1 MIHPT
6 DRRRFLTGLV
16 ALVLGFPAMASAS
29 SSILFAIG
37 SDTAHVIKAADRTRQ
52 PMGESSD
59 ILAFRKALKG
69 NRNQELFLLH
79 IAIPYFLREVSFR
92 HICGIDTVDLPRPA
106 AIYRMMGSPVRTFVV
121 VDAARPGRIEA
132 VATNGS
138 RWTLDLGAQVK
149 ELQQLPLHWGKG
161 SRFVS
166 YNDLQLSKKVAPQR

>member
-1 MIHPT
+1 M
-6 DRRRFLTGLV
+6 
-16 ALVLGFPAMASAS
+16 
-29 SSILFAIG
+29 
-37 SDTAHVIKAADRTRQ
+37 
-52 PMGESSD
+52 
-59 ILAFRKALKG
+59 
-69 NRNQELFLLH
+69 
-79 IAIPYFLREVSFR
+79 
-92 HICGIDTVDLPRPA
+92 
-106 AIYRMMGSPVRTFVV
+106 IYRMMGSPVRTFVV